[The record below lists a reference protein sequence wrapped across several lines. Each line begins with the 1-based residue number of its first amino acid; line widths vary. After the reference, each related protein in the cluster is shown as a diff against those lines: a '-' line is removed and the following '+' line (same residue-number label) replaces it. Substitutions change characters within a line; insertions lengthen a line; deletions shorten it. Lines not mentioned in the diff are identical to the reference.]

1 MMKIE
6 AVYLKI
12 ERTLLRIELGLCTGK
27 QTGRAGAGEKA
38 QRLQALV
45 AIEEDGGSVL
55 GTQTQSQKLH
65 TCELS
70 FLVGYRACLLRVM
83 AQHSLSLIFLPFLG
97 TGFQCFGQLT
107 SFIC

>member
-12 ERTLLRIELGLCTGK
+12 ERTRLRIELGLCTGK

-38 QRLQALV
+38 QQLQALV

-55 GTQTQSQKLH
+55 GTQTQSQKLP
-65 TCELS
+65 LVS
-70 FLVGYRACLLRVM
+70 SRFL
-83 AQHSLSLIFLPFLG
+83 
-97 TGFQCFGQLT
+97 
-107 SFIC
+107 